1 MVAKPRGLR
10 SQDADA
16 SLQFRT
22 IDKRTARNKDNNHD
36 YVNDAYNSNNVMW
49 SFVRYH
55 MAEPDSAVSN
65 PHEDE
70 VPGQPCCDVQ
80 AATPA
85 AETSRR
91 FSPDDNISMHTEGGH
106 YAQEV
111 GTGNRLSDLDQEMAA
126 GISLSEGQDCS
137 GNPLVNADGSRAEF
151 DGSDKAHVEALEA
164 RVQPKLEAEERRL
177 QSPDEAQS

>member
-1 MVAKPRGLR
+1 MVAKLRGLR
-10 SQDADA
+10 GQDAEA

-36 YVNDAYNSNNVMW
+36 YVNDAYNNNML
-49 SFVRYH
+49 SFVRYR

-85 AETSRR
+85 AETSHQ

-126 GISLSEGQDCS
+126 GISLSEGQDGS

-151 DGSDKAHVEALEA
+151 DGSDKDHVEALEA
-164 RVQPKLEAEERRL
+164 RVQPKLEAQERRL
-177 QSPDEAQS
+177 QSPDEAPS